1 MHLFSNRHPCL
12 RRSEGPAS
20 TVNPVLSQNIGA
32 GVVELFFLFVEEGRS
47 SGYVCGDAVVVD
59 FVAFWMRWRG
69 CGVCWRFGGGGVV
82 VEMLFV

>member
-1 MHLFSNRHPCL
+1 MHTFCNRHPYL
-12 RRSEGPAS
+12 RRSEGPAP

-59 FVAFWMRWRG
+59 FVALWWWWHG
-69 CGVCWRFGGGGVV
+69 CRDVVC
-82 VEMLFV
+82 LK